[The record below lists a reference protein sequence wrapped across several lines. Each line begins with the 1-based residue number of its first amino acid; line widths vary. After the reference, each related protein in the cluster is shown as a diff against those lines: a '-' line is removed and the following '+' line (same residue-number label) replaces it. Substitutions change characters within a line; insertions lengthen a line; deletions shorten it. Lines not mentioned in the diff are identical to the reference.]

1 MSRHHSMSL
10 DKRKL
15 EQSLIWVHGSVFS
28 KLVYF
33 GQEGLKILTTVYNC
47 FITLRFILIGTSKV
61 SYFAECQS
69 CGMCC
74 SPVCTQVHSRVALGR
89 GRCKWSDRGLGGA
102 DTSHRTNHLLLS
114 SAAFGVK
121 KRQGKDRKRWAGVWG
136 GVGRG
141 PWWKSLDA
149 KCSNYL
155 TLDCISEEIY
165 SYIENLRDSFCFI
178 LKDSRSSPARSNYGY
193 CKKTTIKSNFTI
205 FYRIRKHIYTLRCR
219 EIMIACV
226 ILYSQKWGRTSTRT
240 KPWAWSAMLKIITNM
255 STL

>member
-61 SYFAECQS
+61 PYFAECQS

-114 SAAFGVK
+114 SAALEWK
-121 KRQGKDRKRWAGVWG
+121 KDKERIGRDELEF

-141 PWWKSLDA
+141 GGLDGKAWMQNVAIILHLIAFLKRSTHTSKTWEIHFVLFWRTAGALLLEVIMAIAKKQQQSNPILQSFIGYVNTFIPWDA
-149 KCSNYL
+149 EK
-155 TLDCISEEIY
+155 
-165 SYIENLRDSFCFI
+165 
-178 LKDSRSSPARSNYGY
+178 
-193 CKKTTIKSNFTI
+193 
-205 FYRIRKHIYTLRCR
+205 
-219 EIMIACV
+219 
-226 ILYSQKWGRTSTRT
+226 
-240 KPWAWSAMLKIITNM
+240 
-255 STL
+255 

>member
-61 SYFAECQS
+61 AYFAECQS

-114 SAAFGVK
+114 SAALEWKKDKERIGRDELEFGV
-121 KRQGKDRKRWAGVWG
+121 GWG
-136 GVGRG
+136 GGLDGKAWMQNVAIILHLIAFLKRSTHTSKTWEIHFVLFWRTAGALLLEVIMAIAKKQQSNPILQSFIG
-141 PWWKSLDA
+141 YVNTFIPWDA
-149 KCSNYL
+149 EK
-155 TLDCISEEIY
+155 
-165 SYIENLRDSFCFI
+165 
-178 LKDSRSSPARSNYGY
+178 
-193 CKKTTIKSNFTI
+193 
-205 FYRIRKHIYTLRCR
+205 
-219 EIMIACV
+219 
-226 ILYSQKWGRTSTRT
+226 
-240 KPWAWSAMLKIITNM
+240 
-255 STL
+255 